1 VEVPHA
7 QDKVARAKAATPK
20 AHGGLVCIR
29 RSLAERLYRDP
40 RQGILF
46 FPKGKYKDV
55 ADTLAQAILRHAP
68 KGARVLSDAINAEED
83 ILRALGY

>member
-1 VEVPHA
+1 
-7 QDKVARAKAATPK
+7 
-20 AHGGLVCIR
+20 
-29 RSLAERLYRDP
+29 
-40 RQGILF
+40 
-46 FPKGKYKDV
+46 V